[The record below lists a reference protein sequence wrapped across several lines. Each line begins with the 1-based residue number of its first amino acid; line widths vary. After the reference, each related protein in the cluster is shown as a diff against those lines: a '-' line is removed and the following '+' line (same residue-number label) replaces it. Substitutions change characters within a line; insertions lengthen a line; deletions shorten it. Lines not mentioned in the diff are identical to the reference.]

1 MLNAQKLDTTDTVT
15 CLKIISDPTRLLI
28 LKLVENK
35 EYCVCQFVEMFETSQ
50 PAISQHIK
58 KLKQLNLL
66 IENRRG
72 QWRHYSL
79 NVSSSYF
86 PIVKSVLD
94 QVGHDDPSLVE
105 ALKKERPVQC

>member
-1 MLNAQKLDTTDTVT
+1 MVHIQKLETADTVT

-28 LKLVENK
+28 LKLVEKK

-58 KLKQLNLL
+58 KLKKLHLLN
-66 IENRRG
+66 ENRRG

-79 NVSSSYF
+79 NVSSPYF
-86 PIVKSVLD
+86 QVVKSILD
-94 QVGHDDPSLVE
+94 QVDHDDPSLIE